1 MPNATKLQNYTQL
14 ILDFL
19 EVHQGKTFTQFEIIR
34 ELSGRIAE
42 KGSYHLEYPLM
53 SLVIDGRVNGRIQG
67 IRVDRISW
75 KDPSSTPTSA
85 GSGEPMI
92 PRAALERALEGFK
105 GKLEIAEEAVKTA
118 RQVAEAAKAEAA
130 AAAGRERIVKI
141 VVERPK
147 KPTQTFEETFHSK
160 FEDIL
165 TLAKLRENIF
175 LYGPMGSGKTFIGGQ
190 LARVLNLPFYFI
202 SCSQGISD
210 SVLTGMLYP
219 FGEMGRFE
227 YAASEFLK
235 AYEDGGVYLIDEI
248 DRADPNLLIVI
259 NAALAGDKLAVPK
272 RKDKPYAK
280 KHPDFIC
287 IAAGNTLGNG
297 ADRMYSSA
305 TKLDASTMDR
315 FGIGKILIN
324 YDENVERHLCPDDV
338 VRGHLTLYRK
348 AIDAHRLERA
358 VSSRFMEKAYKL
370 SQAGWSLGRID
381 EAFFLGW
388 REDEVNKVKSFRC

>member
-1 MPNATKLQNYTQL
+1 MPKMKTNQNLVELFKEKAPLRPSWKFEDL
-14 ILDFL
+14 IE
-19 EVHQGKTFTQFEIIR
+19 EVNKETGYKDPFILTVTLKALCFGGTLKFGWVRSDKPQ
-34 ELSGRIAE
+34 
-42 KGSYHLEYPLM
+42 
-53 SLVIDGRVNGRIQG
+53 D
-67 IRVDRISW
+67 ISW
-75 KDPSSTPTSA
+75 KEPSSTPVTA
-85 GSGEPMI
+85 GSGEPMV

-105 GKLEIAEEAVKTA
+105 GKLEVAEEAVKTA

-130 AAAGRERIVKI
+130 AAAGRERIVKV

-175 LYGPMGSGKTFIGGQ
+175 LYGPMGSGKTFIGAQ
-190 LARVLNLPFYFI
+190 LARVLDLPFYFV

-227 YAASEFLK
+227 YAESEFLK
-235 AYEDGGVYLIDEI
+235 AYENGGIYLIDEI
-248 DRADPNLLIVI
+248 DAADPNILLVL
-259 NAALAGDKLAVPK
+259 NSALAGDKLAVPK

-280 KHPDFIC
+280 RHPDFVC
-287 IAAGNTLGNG
+287 IAAANTLGTG
-297 ADRMYSSA
+297 SDRMYSGRA
-305 TKLDASTMDR
+305 KLDASTLDR

-381 EAFFLGW
+381 EAFFLGF
-388 REDEVNKVKSFRC
+388 REDEVNKIKSYRC